1 QDVQCCTSLPS
12 LTLSRSMDMN
22 SRLEES
28 VIVVRSA
35 PPWQLTPISPQST
48 SAKLD
53 SGDVGVGCQEDA
65 DLYVRSVTYF
75 EGMKVLV
82 Q

>member
-1 QDVQCCTSLPS
+1 
-12 LTLSRSMDMN
+12 
-22 SRLEES
+22 
-28 VIVVRSA
+28 RSA